1 MKNQNILVNWGGHFR
16 MMGAANNEDYYVVSY
31 DGLIRQA
38 DSIGYRK
45 AYRSEGEKLWNF
57 VGENE
62 TALYYSQYE
71 GLKVVKTPVKYT
83 ESQLQSIERI
93 KFDLFGE
100 IVYETTTSIEIE
112 EVDSEPE
119 VEEESDREI
128 TLEDL
133 KKLQGKFGK

>member
-1 MKNQNILVNWGGHFR
+1 M
-16 MMGAANNEDYYVVSY
+16 
-31 DGLIRQA
+31 
-38 DSIGYRK
+38 
-45 AYRSEGEKLWNF
+45 
-57 VGENE
+57 
-62 TALYYSQYE
+62 
-71 GLKVVKTPVKYT
+71 KYT